1 MLRNA
6 YFEALNHIQT
16 SRVLVQEHLEN
27 SESALKELEKKAQD
41 SSLQIMLFGAYNAGK
56 STLINALLGEER
68 AIINDV
74 PTTYRVDHYDW
85 NGIHL
90 LDTPGVNAPIEHEEA
105 SEEQL
110 KRSGLILFVIRD
122 GDMDAINLYE
132 RMFDLIRRGKK
143 VFVALNNQLTSV
155 EEKQFAID
163 HVQKILIELGSQR
176 GVSDDDLR
184 EIIVLPINAKTACKG
199 RLEGKEKLI
208 EHSGFIALEAELLR
222 WLEQQD
228 DEQKKFL
235 NFQSV
240 VDELWYQPAL
250 ASMSNNNQGETENQL
265 REIRQKKDLLE
276 IQRSNGL
283 LKLRQLVNQEVESA
297 KSTIANDLASSD
309 DNESFQ
315 VALQKIYGLLSQ
327 RISAE
332 FSDLLEKNF
341 DHKIDGVSHGFEFSK
356 EKDSKS
362 AAMDAVVSNI
372 GPRLRKFLTNPDSI
386 KQALQYGVKKIDF
399 LKNTLKGTNL
409 TKFAGR
415 AAGAFQVVLA
425 AYDAH
430 AAEQEEKK
438 LNEQERMV
446 KIQLMQA
453 IDDIGSQLN
462 QALYHGFSALLN
474 QFYSPQINE
483 LQQAEQALQDAHQ
496 VFEAGYAELSR
507 NRDEFLAVQW

>member
-6 YFEALNHIQT
+6 YLEALKHIQA

-56 STLINALLGEER
+56 STLINALLGEDR

-85 NGIHL
+85 NGMHL

-132 RMFDLIRRGKK
+132 RMFDLIKRGKK
-143 VFVALNNQLTSV
+143 IFVALNNQLTSV
-155 EEKQFAID
+155 EEKQFAVD
-163 HVQKILIELGSQR
+163 HVQKILIELGSKR

-184 EIIVLPINAKTACKG
+184 EVIVLPINAKTACKG

-208 EHSGFIALEAELLR
+208 EHSGFALLESELLR

-228 DEQKKFL
+228 DEQKKFR
-235 NFQSV
+235 NFQAI
-240 VDELWYQPAL
+240 VDETWYQPAL

-283 LKLRQLVNQEVESA
+283 LKLRGLINAEVGIQ
-297 KSTIANDLASSD
+297 KSKIASDLMSSNSNEDFQDALNKLYETI
-309 DNESFQ
+309 
-315 VALQKIYGLLSQ
+315 SQ
-327 RISAE
+327 RVSSE
-332 FSDLLEKNF
+332 FSGLLEKNEAMGL
-341 DHKIDGVSHGFEFSK
+341 DSVSHGFDFSK
-356 EKDSKS
+356 AKGATSTVMEKL
-362 AAMDAVVSNI
+362 MTNM
-372 GPRLRKFLTNPDSI
+372 GPRIRKFLTDPHSL
-386 KQALQYGVKKIDF
+386 KEVLQYIKKVGF
-399 LKNTLKGTNL
+399 LRSALRGSNL
-409 TKFAGR
+409 TQLASR
-415 AAGAFQVVLA
+415 ASGVFQVVLA

-430 AAEQEEKK
+430 AADQEEQR
-438 LNEQERMV
+438 LNDEERMA

-453 IDDIGSQLN
+453 VDDIANQLN